1 MPIISVSIDDET
13 LEELDAIEKSLS
25 FSGRSEAVRAG
36 VRSLASENRN
46 AENLKGEIKAVLLL
60 VHEERAE
67 GSASSLAHDFEDII
81 STQIHS
87 NLKVG
92 KCLEIFVLS
101 GDARR
106 IRGLFMQA
114 KASKKMEYSRLIVP

>member
-1 MPIISVSIDDET
+1 MPIISISIDDET
-13 LEELDAIEKSLS
+13 LEELDLVEKSLG

-36 VRSLASENRN
+36 VRSLA
-46 AENLKGEIKAVLLL
+46 AENKSTEELEGEIKAVLLL

-67 GSASSLAHDFEDII
+67 GSASGLAHEFEDVI

-92 KCLEIFVLS
+92 KCLEIFVLA
-101 GDARR
+101 GNAQR
-106 IRGLFMQA
+106 IRGLFRHA
-114 KASKKMEYSRLIVP
+114 KASKKMEYARLVVP

>member
-1 MPIISVSIDDET
+1 MPIISVSIDGET
-13 LEELDAIEKSLS
+13 LEELDSIEKSFG

-36 VRSLASENRN
+36 VRSLA
-46 AENLKGEIKAVLLL
+46 AENKGVEKLAGEIKAVLLL

-67 GSASSLAHDFEDII
+67 GSASGLAHEFEDVI

-87 NLKVG
+87 NLKIG

-101 GDARR
+101 GNAER
-106 IRGLFMQA
+106 IRGLFRQA
-114 KASKKMEYSRLIVP
+114 KASKKMEYARLVVP